1 MIRLWLVPS
10 EEWTVRCNDEWPSSS
25 CKLAALRQGLS
36 AEGTF
41 MFKARRKILKK
52 RQAGK
57 SKKRKVQE
65 ECIANEYI
73 YIQHLHFKC

>member
-10 EEWTVRCNDEWPSSS
+10 EEWTVTCNNEWLSST
-25 CKLAALRQGLS
+25 CKLVVLRQSLS
-36 AEGTF
+36 EEGTF
-41 MFKARRKILKK
+41 KFKSRRKILKK

-57 SKKRKVQE
+57 AKKRKVQE